1 MAPAGSLFS
10 FHFEYFCLGKTIK
23 LSFSNLY
30 KTVKVISDYTV
41 QIPFKE
47 NLNKWAIILIDAK
60 AIVRELL
67 VFAQQGKKEKYIINI
82 PDEKHLDI
90 ELTSIQICAKLFV
103 RGIYTSD
110 NLYNVKTLPRELA
123 FRLAKGEE
131 FEKSYSWIVK
141 DTCLNPD
148 ILPSTD
154 TKENNNVQAVEQPL
168 DAPVQQV
175 EKPEKP
181 ERPAEMVGS

>member
-10 FHFEYFCLGKTIK
+10 FHFEYFCMGKTIK

-30 KTVKVISDYTV
+30 KSVKVISETTI

-47 NLNKWAIILIDAK
+47 NLNRWAIVLIDAK
-60 AIVRELL
+60 AMIRELL
-67 VFAQQGKKEKYIINI
+67 IFSQEGKKEKYIMNI

-90 ELTSIQICAKLFV
+90 ELESIQICSKLFV

-110 NLYNVKTLPRELA
+110 NLYNVKTLPREIA

-131 FEKSYSWIVK
+131 FEKSYSWIIK
-141 DTCLNPD
+141 DSCLNPD
-148 ILPSTD
+148 ILPAPD
-154 TKENNNVQAVEQPL
+154 TKENNNIQAVEQPL
-168 DAPVQQV
+168 EVSV
-175 EKPEKP
+175 
-181 ERPAEMVGS
+181 